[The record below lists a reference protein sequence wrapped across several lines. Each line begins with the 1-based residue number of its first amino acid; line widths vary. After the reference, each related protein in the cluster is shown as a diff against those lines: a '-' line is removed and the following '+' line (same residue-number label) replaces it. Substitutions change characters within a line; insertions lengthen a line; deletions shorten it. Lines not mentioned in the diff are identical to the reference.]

1 MLNFH
6 NKVVSEA
13 STFLPFLSRAINML
27 LLGVSDLLTS
37 SCLIINQELSFMDTG
52 DEYSTSLR
60 ILLNPYSYPLISKGT
75 T

>member
-27 LLGVSDLLTS
+27 LFGVSDLTS
-37 SCLIINQELSFMDTG
+37 SCLLINQELSFMDTG
-52 DEYSTSLR
+52 DEYTTSLR
-60 ILLNPYSYPLISKGT
+60 ILLSPYSYPLISKGT